1 MEALTLNRP
10 VELPELKGPITFQE
24 FLAQVD
30 GGVHAELEDGEV
42 IFMSP
47 ASRKH
52 QHLFGWLYSILRHHT
67 RHFSIGE
74 LLPAPF
80 SVRLGETGQVREP
93 DILFVRS
100 ENLARIRET
109 YVDGPPDLVVEI
121 ISPESID
128 RDRGRKFVEYEAEK
142 IHEYWLIDPIREQAE
157 FYRLGKDSRYHQA
170 LPDADGIFHSES
182 VPGFWLRT
190 AWMWEEPL
198 PNELDVLRELG
209 VIS

>member
-1 MEALTLNRP
+1 MDVLTLDRP
-10 VELPELKGPITFQE
+10 VEWQEWKEPITFQE
-24 FLAQVD
+24 FLAEVD

-47 ASRKH
+47 ASRNH
-52 QHLFGWLYSILRHHT
+52 QHLFGWLYSVLRHYV

-80 SVRLGETGQVREP
+80 SVRLRETGQVREP
-93 DILFVRS
+93 DILFVQSKNRTRV
-100 ENLARIRET
+100 LET

-128 RDRGRKFVEYEAEK
+128 RDRGRKFVEYEAES
-142 IHEYWLIDPIREQAE
+142 IPEYWLIDPIREQAE

-170 LPDADGIFHSES
+170 LPDANGIFYSES

-190 AWMWEEPL
+190 AWLWEDPL
-198 PNELDVLRELG
+198 PSELDVLRELG
-209 VIS
+209 VLS